1 MGHLN
6 LIEWE
11 NAPWFRSSL
20 TTNSSQVRI
29 GEVWLRTFPRRSN
42 EIPVFKDLTHFNNSE
57 YCPRLFRDIVWT
69 RLLLRRDRKFGLTGK
84 LHSFLISDY
93 CVIKIETRFLNLHVK
108 YIYIYIK
115 ALYVEIWLDMRLCKI
130 LLSVCKT
137 WKKIQ
142 KTEKNLSLNSS
153 SFHAWYLIFLVIQF
167 EISASQNMID
177 IPVENASSLK
187 IKNYSR

>member
-1 MGHLN
+1 MLN
-6 LIEWE
+6 
-11 NAPWFRSSL
+11 
-20 TTNSSQVRI
+20 
-29 GEVWLRTFPRRSN
+29 
-42 EIPVFKDLTHFNNSE
+42 
-57 YCPRLFRDIVWT
+57 
-69 RLLLRRDRKFGLTGK
+69 
-84 LHSFLISDY
+84 
-93 CVIKIETRFLNLHVK
+93 
-108 YIYIYIK
+108 IYTYIK

-177 IPVENASSLK
+177 IPVEKASYL
-187 IKNYSR
+187 NQELF